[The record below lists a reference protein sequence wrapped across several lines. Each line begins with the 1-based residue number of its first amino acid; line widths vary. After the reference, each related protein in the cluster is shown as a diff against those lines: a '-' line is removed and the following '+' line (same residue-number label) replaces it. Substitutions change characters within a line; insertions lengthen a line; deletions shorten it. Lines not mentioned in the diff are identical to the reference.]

1 MNVDKNEAYQEFK
14 NGAGQE
20 LNSSILRNID
30 EVKAKQEEAKTKGE
44 DIQKR
49 KEALEEINAKLQQ
62 KEDNKT
68 KEELMKNIIDEE
80 EFELIKQKKQFKRDY
95 KLEIE
100 KYKLLKNEILELDKN
115 ITALK
120 TALLSKFEEWFFKR
134 YGISVADLDNPLLNQ
149 NDANDDDD
157 ENEAPAPAEDVD
169 EDALAY
175 IHAKRKVFQIQKA
188 KRSRI

>member
-1 MNVDKNEAYQEFK
+1 METI
-14 NGAGQE
+14 NG
-20 LNSSILRNID
+20 
-30 EVKAKQEEAKTKGE
+30 
-44 DIQKR
+44 
-49 KEALEEINAKLQQ
+49 KLQQ

-68 KEELMKNIIDEE
+68 KEELIKNIIDEE
-80 EFELIKQKKQFKRDY
+80 EFELIKQKKSCKRDY

-100 KYKLLKNEILELDKN
+100 KYKLLKNEILEMDKN

-149 NDANDDDD
+149 TDQDDEGE
-157 ENEAPAPAEDVD
+157 ENEAPAPTEDID

-175 IHAKRKVFQIQKA
+175 IHAKKKVFQIQKA
-188 KRSRI
+188 KKSRM